1 MRTPGSFANTNLFVL
16 GALQIFCIIT
26 LSSKHLL
33 SQACS
38 MQCSTTKSQLFMYAS
53 VTPLLYLCRS
63 FSSIYIKFLW
73 AIEDQYVTK
82 TLNFLIESY
91 IRLKPSLKW
100 QCVNNSTLSS
110 HASTA
115 QTSPIRYVWLSCACS
130 RQTSIGA
137 FDGNASTLCGNTP
150 LYKEVSGT
158 SGVFFSHFQ
167 SPIWLLEMYVPKA
180 IY

>member
-73 AIEDQYVTK
+73 ANEDQSVAK

-91 IRLKPSLKW
+91 IRLKPSFKW

-110 HASTA
+110 HAGTA

-130 RQTSIGA
+130 RQTLIGA
-137 FDGNASTLCGNTP
+137 LDGNASTILHYIKRFVGR
-150 LYKEVSGT
+150 LDY
-158 SGVFFSHFQ
+158 FFSHFQ